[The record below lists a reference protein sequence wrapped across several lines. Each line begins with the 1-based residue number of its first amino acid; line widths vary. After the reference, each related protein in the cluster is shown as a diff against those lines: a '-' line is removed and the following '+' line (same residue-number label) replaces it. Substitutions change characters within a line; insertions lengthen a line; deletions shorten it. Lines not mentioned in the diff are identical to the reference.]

1 MNEKK
6 NDNAKK
12 DTSGKMNVKMSSE
25 TGRTQTPV
33 NNAGKKS
40 KTKFGGLMYFIFVVS
55 VSVTAYAVMLML
67 LLRRVMSC
75 ETGTAAMLAA
85 LFVILH
91 FLIFRSERQGN
102 DHLFYSWNVNTYFF
116 YIGIIFNGF
125 HDFFSLG

>member
-25 TGRTQTPV
+25 TGHAQTPV

-55 VSVTAYAVMLML
+55 VSVI
-67 LLRRVMSC
+67 
-75 ETGTAAMLAA
+75 LACLA
-85 LFVILH
+85 
-91 FLIFRSERQGN
+91 
-102 DHLFYSWNVNTYFF
+102 
-116 YIGIIFNGF
+116 
-125 HDFFSLG
+125 